1 MKVKILVL
9 CTGNSC
15 RSQMAEGIIRSRNC
29 NFEVYSAGTRPE
41 KNVNPYAIEVM
52 KEIGLDISSHYPK
65 SVDEF
70 TGTDFDYVIT
80 VCDNARKICPVFTG
94 NVKHR
99 VHKGF
104 EDPFNAVGT
113 DEEKRIV
120 YRKVRDQIQDVFM
133 EMFLK

>member
-1 MKVKILVL
+1 
-9 CTGNSC
+9 
-15 RSQMAEGIIRSRNC
+15 MAEGIIRSRNC